1 MPTYLIS
8 GSYTAQGAKGVAA
21 EGGSARVEAVRKLA
35 ASLGGSV
42 ESFYFA
48 FGSDDFFVTMD
59 MPDNASVT
67 AASLLVGQSGAANV
81 RCTVLLTAD
90 EVDRAAKLGG
100 TYRAPGG

>member
-1 MPTYLIS
+1 MPKYLIS

-21 EGGSARVEAVRKLA
+21 EGGSARVEAIRKLA

-59 MPDNASVT
+59 MPDNASVA
-67 AASLLVGQSGAANV
+67 AASLLVAAAGAANV
-81 RCTVLLTAD
+81 RCTVLLTG
-90 EVDRAAKLGG
+90 EEIDRAAKLGG
-100 TYRAPGG
+100 TYRAPGT

>member
-1 MPTYLIS
+1 MPKYLIS

-21 EGGSARVEAVRKLA
+21 EGGSARVEAIRKLA

-59 MPDNASVT
+59 MPDNASVA
-67 AASLLVGQSGAANV
+67 AASLLVGAAGAANV
-81 RCTVLLTAD
+81 RCTVLLTG
-90 EVDRAAKLGG
+90 EEIDRAAKLGG
-100 TYRAPGG
+100 TYRAPGT

>member
-1 MPTYLIS
+1 MPKYLVS

-21 EGGSARVEAVRKLA
+21 EGGSARVEAVRRLA

-42 ESFYFA
+42 DTFYFA
-48 FGSDDFFVTMD
+48 FGSDDFFVIMD
-59 MPDNASVT
+59 MPSHEAVA
-67 AASLLVGQSGAANV
+67 AASMLVGQSGAANV